1 MLCRF
6 VHLSRDAGPAH
17 GVIADQS
24 VRAQGTLK
32 VEQLS
37 LLDAIEDNPHLPEAF
52 KELRELPRPAEKPLR
67 EDKARAQARATKD
80 GTS

>member
-1 MLCRF
+1 M
-6 VHLSRDAGPAH
+6 D
-17 GVIADQS
+17 
-24 VRAQGTLK
+24 
-32 VEQLS
+32 QLS
-37 LLDAIEDNPHLPEAF
+37 LLDAIEDKPHLPEAF